1 MCSQLSLTIV
11 SHEYWRETVLD
22 QGKQRYSVENNLLSV
37 ISQGSFGADSEKVW
51 PELCL
56 ALGITTPKWFTNKKN
71 TCHNDS
77 WKGNVYN
84 VFFFL
89 QWKTKV
95 GHMIHNHQSTCSSTV
110 NPCEKGQDYLKQCHD
125 QDQCKVFFFFLTL
138 FLNIHQ
144 LPNYFYRK
152 HSIQMKVKNNNT

>member
-1 MCSQLSLTIV
+1 MQPVVFDYSFTWILKRDCFGPRQTEVQCWEQFTV
-11 SHEYWRETVLD
+11 SYQSGILW
-22 QGKQRYSVENNLLSV
+22 G
-37 ISQGSFGADSEKVW
+37 DSEKVW

-125 QDQCKVFFFFLTL
+125 QDQCKFFFLTL